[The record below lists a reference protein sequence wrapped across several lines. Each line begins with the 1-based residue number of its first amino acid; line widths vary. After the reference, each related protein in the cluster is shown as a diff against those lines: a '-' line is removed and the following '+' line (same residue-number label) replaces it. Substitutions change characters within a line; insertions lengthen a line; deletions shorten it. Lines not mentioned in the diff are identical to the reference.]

1 MWQDRGRYHKG
12 NHVRFCLEACVGTH
26 WVENVRKGI
35 SCRNWPMDST
45 EAGGSLCNGRTAG
58 NPKWLDA
65 RSLERIAGN
74 EAAKVG
80 CGQMGRALLNVWT

>member
-1 MWQDRGRYHKG
+1 
-12 NHVRFCLEACVGTH
+12 
-26 WVENVRKGI
+26 
-35 SCRNWPMDST
+35 MDST

-58 NPKWLDA
+58 NPNWLDA

-74 EAAKVG
+74 EAAKAG